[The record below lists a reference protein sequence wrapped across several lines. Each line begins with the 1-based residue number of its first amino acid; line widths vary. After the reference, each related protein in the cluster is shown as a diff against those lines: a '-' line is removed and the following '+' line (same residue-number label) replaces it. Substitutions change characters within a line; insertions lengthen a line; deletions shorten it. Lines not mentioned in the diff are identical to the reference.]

1 MAVHA
6 GEHRLGPDRDRITL
20 RTYREGLA
28 STAGHDLTIG
38 VSRWSGEMTTGDDG
52 IPTALDVTIDMH
64 SLTVISGSG
73 GVKPLSDRD
82 RREIAVTARKVL
94 GADTHPQAS
103 FAAKSFEPSGGTPSS
118 GTMSGT
124 FTLRGV
130 AKPVQLQVSETVPGR
145 YHAAT
150 SIVQTEHGIKP
161 YTGFFGALKVRN
173 SVDVEVD
180 VDLSAPD
187 GGQGT

>member
-1 MAVHA
+1 
-6 GEHRLGPDRDRITL
+6 
-20 RTYREGLA
+20 
-28 STAGHDLTIG
+28 
-38 VSRWSGEMTTGDDG
+38 MTTGDDG

-64 SLTVISGSG
+64 SLTVLSGSG

-82 RREIAVTARKVL
+82 RREIAATARKVL
-94 GADTHPQAS
+94 GAAAHPQARFS
-103 FAAKSFEPSGGTPSS
+103 AKSFEPSGGAASG
-118 GTMSGT
+118 GTMDGT
-124 FTLRGV
+124 FTLHGV
-130 AKPVQLQVSETVPGR
+130 AKPVRLQVSEAAPGH

-187 GGQGT
+187 GGPGA

>member
-1 MAVHA
+1 
-6 GEHRLGPDRDRITL
+6 
-20 RTYREGLA
+20 
-28 STAGHDLTIG
+28 
-38 VSRWSGEMTTGDDG
+38 MTTGDDG

-64 SLTVISGSG
+64 SLTVVSGSG

-94 GADTHPQAS
+94 GADAHPQAT
-103 FAAKSFEPSGGTPSS
+103 FAAKSFEPSGGTASS

-130 AKPVQLQVSETVPGR
+130 TKPVHLQVSETSPGR

-180 VDLSAPD
+180 VDLSPPD
-187 GGQGT
+187 GGQGS